1 MDSDYKLVSVFNTST
16 GDDTARSSLDT
27 NDKVAF
33 VLTNDPRTP
42 DLGYRMIVKK
52 QTDADNLKSLDIF
65 MYIFISPLHF
75 FLLNMNIPILQQN
88 SLAMFSGCAGY

>member
-33 VLTNDPRTP
+33 ALTNDPRTP

-52 QTDADNLKSLDIF
+52 QTDAENLKSLVIF
-65 MYIFISPLHF
+65 FNVH
-75 FLLNMNIPILQQN
+75 
-88 SLAMFSGCAGY
+88 